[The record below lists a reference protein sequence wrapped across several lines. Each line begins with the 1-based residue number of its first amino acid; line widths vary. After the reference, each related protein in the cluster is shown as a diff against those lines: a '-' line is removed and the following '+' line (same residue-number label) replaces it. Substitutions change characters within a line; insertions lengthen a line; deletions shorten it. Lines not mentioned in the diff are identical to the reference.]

1 MKPQFKTGKNIA
13 IKVPP
18 EQFEQ
23 TVFFYEDILGYQQIN
38 DSFSNECESVTFEY
52 GDKHLWIDKVSSLSQ
67 AEIWL
72 EIITDDIEQAVQYF
86 ENYKVVKK
94 DEIEH
99 LPDDFKGFWISSP
112 SKITDV

>member
-23 TVFFYEDILGYQQIN
+23 TISFYRDLLEYKQIN
-38 DSFSNECESVTFEY
+38 VSFSNQGESVTFEY

-86 ENYKVVKK
+86 ENYKVVRK
-94 DEIEH
+94 DEIET
-99 LPDDFKGFWISSP
+99 LPDDFKGLWISSP
-112 SKITDV
+112 SNTTPG